1 MQLQVQLFV
10 SLFLLRKL
18 FLKRL
23 LRIFLHIQ
31 CFLAILI
38 LNLNVIMMTTLD
50 IQKCFKVSNSLKL
63 YLKSTIETFKQT
75 LSIASKRIITKISK
89 GIVNNV
95 MRSSL
100 GQVLNV
106 VMISLKIIAKVIV
119 ALCLM
124 MTNTPSILQISTLSL
139 HKITMKC
146 ICLDL
151 GSNSTTWSV
160 TLHAQLSVLLILLR
174 LGLQ

>member
-1 MQLQVQLFV
+1 MQLQVQLSV

-50 IQKCFKVSNSLKL
+50 IYKCFKVSNSLKL

-75 LSIASKRIITKISK
+75 LIIASKRIITKISK

-95 MRSSL
+95 MRSSH

-124 MTNTPSILQISTLSL
+124 MTNTLSILQISTLSL

-174 LGLQ
+174 QGLQ